1 LLCAV
6 LLVLA
11 PPLAGQSRPRLRA
24 ATPIFAGA
32 DGTRLGTFQA
42 GVAPVAGKVQGGW
55 REVTLEGWLWS
66 ASTGPATRPGF
77 TLSVTA
83 AEGENLRTRPDGD
96 LVARLTSGAQLGL
109 VEKKGAWV
117 HVRRTVWVAASSFDA
132 APSASAPSSLPPTSG
147 AQKPA
152 PALSPDQ
159 SAAPPR
165 VSAPQPADTFQHVM
179 IRKGAE
185 LTIGSG
191 GAVIGATPEQV
202 PGWITSRSG
211 NWVRVRTDVW
221 VRGED
226 VRASADSASITLER
240 LRAEPDRYVGET
252 VIWRLQYLSVQTAD
266 ELRPEMPSGQPY
278 LLARGPLPEA
288 GFVYVIVSPEQA
300 ARFKRLNPLDEFT
313 ANAVIRAS
321 RTRYLPTPVIELRG
335 LP

>member
-6 LLVLA
+6 FLLLA
-11 PPLAGQSRPRLRA
+11 PALAGQSRPRLRA
-24 ATPIFAGA
+24 ATPMFAGP
-32 DGTRLGTFQA
+32 DGAPLGTLQA
-42 GVAPVAGKVQGGW
+42 GVAPVAGKAQGGW
-55 REVTLEGWLWS
+55 REVTLEGWIWS

-83 AEGENLRTRPDGD
+83 AQGENLRTGPDGD
-96 LVARLTSGAQLGL
+96 LVARVAAGAQLGL
-109 VEKKGAWV
+109 VEKKGGWL
-117 HVRRTVWVAASSFDA
+117 HVRRTVWVANSAFVA
-132 APSASAPSSLPPTSG
+132 TPSAPVRAPV
-147 AQKPA
+147 QKPA
-152 PALSPDQ
+152 PARPADQ
-159 SAAPPR
+159 APSLAV
-165 VSAPQPADTFQHVM
+165 VSAPQAADTFQRVVL
-179 IRKGAE
+179 RQGAE
-185 LTIGSG
+185 LAVGPG
-191 GAVIGATPEQV
+191 GAVIGATPEPV
-202 PGWITSRSG
+202 PGWVTSRSG
-211 NWVRVRTDVW
+211 NWVRVRTEVW

-226 VRASADSASITLER
+226 VRTSADSASVTLAR

-266 ELRPEMPSGQPY
+266 ELRPELPLGQPY

-300 ARFKRLNPLDEFT
+300 GRFKRLNPLDEFT